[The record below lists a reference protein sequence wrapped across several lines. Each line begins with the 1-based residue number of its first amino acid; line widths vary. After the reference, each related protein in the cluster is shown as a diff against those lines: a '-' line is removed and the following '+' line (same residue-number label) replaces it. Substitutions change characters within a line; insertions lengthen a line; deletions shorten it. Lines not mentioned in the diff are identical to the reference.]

1 MEIIFLGT
9 SAGVP
14 TKARNVSAT
23 AIRRQG
29 AKSWY
34 LVDCGEGTQQ
44 QLLHTRLSLSRLEA
58 ILITHVH
65 GDHCYGLPGLLASAA
80 MTGRERP
87 LLIVGPRA
95 LKRFVE
101 ATQAST
107 GLYLPYS
114 IEFLCVEDLTGPV
127 TTYAFLIESAK
138 LSHRVPSY
146 GYTFLE
152 TQLERKL
159 DTQKLEASGIAR
171 GPVWGRLVK
180 GEDVRLDD
188 GSVLRSKDFLLPL
201 RAPRKLVVGGD
212 NDTPELLEDACSG
225 ASVLVHEATYTQDI
239 VERLGTSNQHATAA
253 AVAEFAQTRQLAN
266 LVLTHFSPRYQYG
279 RGAPA
284 SISDV
289 KKEARRHYQGSLFL
303 ANDFDIYQLSRDG
316 ALHRAGQAK

>member
-14 TKARNVSAT
+14 TKSRNVSAT
-23 AIRRQG
+23 ALRRQG
-29 AKSWY
+29 AKPWY

-44 QLLHTRLSLSRLEA
+44 QILHTRLSLTRLEA
-58 ILITHVH
+58 ILITHIH

-80 MTGRERP
+80 MAGRERP
-87 LLIVGPRA
+87 LVIVGPRA
-95 LKRFVE
+95 LKAFIE
-101 ATQAST
+101 AIQTTT
-107 GLYLPYS
+107 GLYLPYPV
-114 IEFLCVEDLTGPV
+114 EFFCVEELTEPV
-127 TTYAFLIESAK
+127 ATHDFTIEPVE

-146 GYTFLE
+146 GYVFLE
-152 TQLERKL
+152 NRVERKL

-180 GEDVRLDD
+180 GEDVRLDT
-188 GSVLRSKDFLLPL
+188 GELLRSEDFLLPL
-201 RAPRKLVVGGD
+201 RAPRKLVVSGD
-212 NDTPELLEDACSG
+212 NDSPELLEGACAG
-225 ASVLVHEATYTQDI
+225 ASVLVHEATYTQDV

-253 AVAEFAQTRQLAN
+253 AVAEFAQDKRLAN

-284 SISDV
+284 SIDDI

-303 ANDFDIYQLSRDG
+303 ANDFDIYRLSRDG
-316 ALHRAGQAK
+316 ALHRAGQAR